1 MSLAPGK
8 GRRCDYWRRTVR
20 LTLGL
25 LALWAAATFLPIWF
39 APELEGI
46 RFLGWPLAYFL
57 AAQGSL
63 LVFVAIVWVY
73 AAMME
78 RLDRECLALGT
89 KEEG

>member
-1 MSLAPGK
+1 MILALGK
-8 GRRCDYWRRTVR
+8 ARRCDYWRRTVR

-25 LALWAAATFLPIWF
+25 LALWLAATFLPIWF
-39 APELEGI
+39 APALEGR
-46 RFLGWPLAYFL
+46 RFLGWPLSYFL

-78 RLDRECLALGT
+78 RLDRECLAADT
-89 KEEG
+89 REEV